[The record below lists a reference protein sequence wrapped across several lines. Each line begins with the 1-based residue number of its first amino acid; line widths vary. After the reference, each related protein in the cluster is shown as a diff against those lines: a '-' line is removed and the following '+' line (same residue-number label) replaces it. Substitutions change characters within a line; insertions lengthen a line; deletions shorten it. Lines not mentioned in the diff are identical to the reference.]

1 MLNFAITEFSEVQHR
16 SAPNVFVGSSDRG
29 VRQGH
34 KKDRQMMGQGTGPL
48 YRIVVRSEL
57 SDRYA
62 VAFEGMK
69 METKDG
75 ETILTGEVKDQPHL
89 FGILDRINALGLE
102 LLSVR
107 ALPEEAHPSAE
118 RNREPKP

>member
-1 MLNFAITEFSEVQHR
+1 M
-16 SAPNVFVGSSDRG
+16 
-29 VRQGH
+29 RQGQ
-34 KKDRQMMGQGTGPL
+34 KKDRQMMSEGTGTV

-75 ETILTGEVKDQPHL
+75 ETILTGEIIDQPHL
-89 FGILDRINALGLE
+89 FGILDRINGLGLE

-107 ALPEEAHPSAE
+107 ALPEDAHPSAE